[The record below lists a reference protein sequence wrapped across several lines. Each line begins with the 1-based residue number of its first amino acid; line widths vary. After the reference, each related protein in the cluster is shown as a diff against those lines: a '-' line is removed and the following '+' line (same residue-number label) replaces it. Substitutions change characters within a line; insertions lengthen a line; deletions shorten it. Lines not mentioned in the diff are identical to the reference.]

1 LRARDQPRPDR
12 ARLDRTRS
20 DRPQDPPKPKP
31 VTASYLRASALHYL
45 SARSASRDMLRQVLE
60 RRAKR
65 RLQTTSLASETLV
78 MIGVALDGLV
88 ELGLLDDQ
96 RFAEGRMATL
106 QRRGFSKR
114 RIEMGLKQKGL
125 DAATIRGALGDG
137 IDEAAQAQ
145 RFAER
150 RRLGPYRGDPITAVA
165 HGQKDLRA
173 LMRAGF
179 SYEVAKMALAGPQD
193 IG

>member
-1 LRARDQPRPDR
+1 VRQP
-12 ARLDRTRS
+12 A
-20 DRPQDPPKPKP
+20 KPKP

-60 RRAKR
+60 RRARR
-65 RLQTTSLASETLV
+65 RLQAKSLEHDTLALIAAV
-78 MIGVALDGLV
+78 LDGLV

-96 RFAEGRMATL
+96 RYAEGRTATL

-125 DAATIRGALGDG
+125 DAGTIRDAIGDG
-137 IDEAAQAQ
+137 IDEVAQAQ

-150 RRLGPYRGDPITAVA
+150 KRLGPYRADATTIEANA
-165 HGQKDLRA
+165 QKDLRA

-179 SYEVAKMALAGPQD
+179 SYAIAAKVLAGEGPD
-193 IG
+193 RG

>member
-1 LRARDQPRPDR
+1 LTLGRRPERARQPV
-12 ARLDRTRS
+12 
-20 DRPQDPPKPKP
+20 KPKP

-60 RRAKR
+60 RRCKR
-65 RLQTTSLASETLV
+65 RLQVQSLERDIVAL
-78 MIGVALDGLV
+78 IAAALDGLV

-96 RFAEGRMATL
+96 RYAEGRLATL

-125 DAATIRGALGDG
+125 DAATIRGAIGDD
-137 IDEAAQAQ
+137 IDEAAQAK

-150 RRLGPYRGDPITAVA
+150 KRLGRFRPDATKAA
-165 HGQKDLRA
+165 ANAQKDLRA

-179 SYEVAKMALAGPQD
+179 SYAIAAKVLATGVD
-193 IG
+193 DAS